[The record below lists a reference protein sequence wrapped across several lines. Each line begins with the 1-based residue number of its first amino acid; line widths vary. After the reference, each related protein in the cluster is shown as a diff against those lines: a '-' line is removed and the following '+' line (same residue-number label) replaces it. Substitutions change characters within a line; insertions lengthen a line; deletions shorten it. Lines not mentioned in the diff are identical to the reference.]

1 MHAVVHESHRAR
13 RGRLAEAEV
22 QESPAREEHLAF
34 NVVEQVG
41 DEAAWDATLAIL
53 AGGQDPLQL
62 RLGHQLLLSALHF
75 VVVLLV
81 RALGASDR
89 VLAGEGH
96 LVHFLGFAARAIR
109 LLLVSLQ
116 NSIPVLLALLVLVE
130 TRHVDVE
137 CPARPPDAGLHA
149 ARHVRLNGVF
159 EEEGAEG
166 APEHGQLRP
175 ETTREGI
182 LGGAVR
188 DGDDHSFAV
197 AAHGELLEA
206 LQRVED
212 VLLLILGHLALGT
225 VAVALDIAQTE
236 AMEIVVP
243 ARIDGGR
250 DFKRGKS
257 LVLVG
262 VREECTSLGLEKFRL
277 IELRLSIRVAVN
289 IGVRTRYG
297 VLRAA
302 GLGLSICAV
311 A

>member
-197 AAHGELLEA
+197 AAHGELQKA
-206 LQRVED
+206 LQRVVD
-212 VLLLILGHLALGT
+212 ALLLMLGRLTLGT
-225 VAVALDIAQTE
+225 GAVALDIGQTE
-236 AMEIVVP
+236 ALEIVATNPELRSMIENATPLRRLGDPDDIAAAVLYL
-243 ARIDGGR
+243 ASQASSYVTGQIIAVDGGVTTTNFNFPIA
-250 DFKRGKS
+250 D
-257 LVLVG
+257 L
-262 VREECTSLGLEKFRL
+262 
-277 IELRLSIRVAVN
+277 
-289 IGVRTRYG
+289 
-297 VLRAA
+297 
-302 GLGLSICAV
+302 
-311 A
+311 